1 MTLEAKALTERLKK
15 ATTATLNDGAQNP
28 KYGAWYVVSRYN
40 TTAAKYIV
48 LTAMI
53 GAVGNLYGTVLTAEG
68 ADGKIVTTYPK
79 TYKQVLAAF
88 N

>member
-1 MTLEAKALTERLKK
+1 MTLEATTLTERLKK
-15 ATTATLNDGAQNP
+15 TTTATLNDGARDP
-28 KYGAWYVVSRYN
+28 KYGAWYIVSRYN

-53 GAVGNLYGTVLTAEG
+53 GAAGNLYGTVLTAEG
-68 ADGKIVTTYPK
+68 TDGKIVTTYPK
-79 TYKQVLAAF
+79 TYKQVLNAF

>member
-1 MTLEAKALTERLKK
+1 
-15 ATTATLNDGAQNP
+15 
-28 KYGAWYVVSRYN
+28 
-40 TTAAKYIV
+40 
-48 LTAMI
+48 MI